1 MITIYNSLN
10 DDPAELKKAI
20 DALRTLVNCGVITKR
35 TANSK
40 LKAIHGKATDMIE
53 NWIARG
59 VSDGCL
65 AEINQAWR
73 EIVSIK
79 RI

>member
-1 MITIYNSLN
+1 MIKFGVYS

-20 DALRTLVNCGVITKR
+20 DALRTLVNCGIITKR
-35 TANSK
+35 TANIK
-40 LKAIHGKATDMIE
+40 LKEIHSKANQMIE

-59 VSDGCL
+59 SSIAILC
-65 AEINQAWR
+65 EINQAWR
-73 EIVSIK
+73 EIVSVK